1 MAKILEESI
10 SFPLSAARRTPT
22 RVAQITGVP
31 APEAGRVL
39 SPLNVWIAAGLT
51 LLPIVIGIFS
61 VLGGLGIGISVCNKV
76 PVTAAVL
83 IGMGLVGGVLS
94 VVTLVAY
101 QQFLAGRYL
110 QWVARRAF
118 ARRTDSVVHPNDP
131 EAVFVDVIPRSH
143 WGEVMLEPA
152 TDIGFFAIDHG
163 RHELLF
169 EGDLKRYRIPFES
182 IESCQIEEYSL
193 GYEQWKAD
201 VHFITVLTVETDN
214 GPREIPL
221 AGRHLEFCS
230 RRATER
236 RVQAN
241 TFCSRILVALNA

>member
-1 MAKILEESI
+1 MTKILEESI

-22 RVAQITGVP
+22 RVAQISGVP
-31 APEAGRVL
+31 SPDAGRVL
-39 SPLNVWIAAGLT
+39 SPVNVWIAAGLT
-51 LLPIVIGIFS
+51 LLPIVVGTFS
-61 VLGGLGIGISVCNKV
+61 VLGGLGIGVSVFNKV
-76 PVTAAVL
+76 PVTGSVL
-83 IGMGLVGGVLS
+83 IGVGLVGGVLS
-94 VVTLVAY
+94 VVALVAY

-110 QWVARRAF
+110 KWVACRAI
-118 ARRTDSVVHPNDP
+118 AHRTEALVRPDDP

-152 TDIGFFAIDHG
+152 TDMGFFTINHA
-163 RHELLF
+163 RRELLF
-169 EGDLKRYRIPFES
+169 EGDLKRYRIPYES

-221 AGRHLEFCS
+221 AGKHLEFCS

>member
-10 SFPLSAARRTPT
+10 SFPLSAAHRTPT

-31 APEAGRVL
+31 APEAVRVL
-39 SPLNVWIAAGLT
+39 SPLNVWISAGLT
-51 LLPIVIGIFS
+51 LLPIVVGTFS
-61 VLGGLGIGISVCNKV
+61 VLGGLGIGISIFNKV
-76 PVTAAVL
+76 PLTGSIL
-83 IGMGLVGGVLS
+83 IGVGLVGGVLS
-94 VVTLVAY
+94 VVVLVAY
-101 QQFLAGRYL
+101 QQYLAANYL
-110 QWVARRAF
+110 QWVARRTF
-118 ARRTDSVVHPNDP
+118 AHRADALVRPDDP

-143 WGEVMLEPA
+143 WGEVMLESA
-152 TDIGFFAIDHG
+152 TDMGFFAINHA
-163 RHELLF
+163 RRELLF

-221 AGRHLEFCS
+221 AGKHLEFGS
-230 RRATER
+230 RRAAQR

-241 TFCSRILVALNA
+241 TFCGRILVALNA